1 MDIVKFLT
9 DVQKGDTDSPEV
21 QKFIEENDRMRGAVE
36 SGLTEFTWYL
46 DDKLDTV
53 TLGGIPLRLEH
64 TEGGFE
70 GAGDTYYEV
79 IEYDGRFYRI
89 DGWYNSWEG
98 SGLDGVPYE
107 VKKVPVEAFDY
118 KPIKD

>member
-9 DVQKGDTDSPEV
+9 DVQQGELDTLEV
-21 QKFIEENDRMRGAVE
+21 KQFIEENSNSGAVE
-36 SGLTEFTWYL
+36 SGLDELIWYL
-46 DDKLDTV
+46 SNERYTMTLD
-53 TLGGIPLRLEH
+53 GIPLRHEH
-64 TEGGFE
+64 TEGGYE
-70 GAGDTYYEV
+70 GAGETYYEV
-79 IEYDGRFYRI
+79 IEYDGRLYRI

-98 SGLDGVPYE
+98 AELDGTPYE